1 MIVHSPILLA
11 FGIAAVALGVT
22 FWRWSARHGID
33 LKGAAV
39 SGAFSAVRS
48 WKMPTMPDQLQV
60 HLDAVA
66 AQKTNVGRAKVV
78 GGSVARHIMARA
90 VGLASYIAL
99 IGGMVA
105 IAASLLWK

>member
-1 MIVHSPILLA
+1 MTVHSPLMLA
-11 FGIAAVALGVT
+11 FGIAAVALGVM

-39 SGAFSAVRS
+39 SGAFAAVKSR
-48 WKMPTMPDQLQV
+48 KMPTIPDQLQI

-66 AQKTNVGRAKVV
+66 AQKTNVGRAQIV
-78 GGSVARHIMARA
+78 GGSVARHFIAKA
-90 VGLASYIAL
+90 VGLVSYIAL
-99 IGGMVA
+99 IGGMVT